1 MSHPLSYVTCVA
13 ALLLATVTCNGAT
26 APAANPEG
34 CIQNVEVTVST
45 QAIPV
50 FAWSPTCGV
59 SFLSVSIVPSAPGT
73 EETVWSFSV
82 PERTPIGPAVRY
94 GTPPA
99 SATVSTKPRALL
111 AGATYRIRV
120 MYIIGGDGLAGQG
133 ERLFTR

>member
-1 MSHPLSYVTCVA
+1 MSRPLSVAAVA
-13 ALLLATVTCNGAT
+13 ALLLATVNCNGAT
-26 APAANPEG
+26 APANPEG
-34 CIQNVEVTVST
+34 CLQNVEVTVST

-59 SFLSVSIVPSAPGT
+59 SFLSVSILPSAPGS

-99 SATVSTKPRALL
+99 GATVSTEPRQLL